1 MNTKPDLPGIIVI
14 GAQKC
19 GTSSLNWSLK
29 VHSQIYGAKDPETGI
44 PVKEV
49 DFFYDNEK
57 LKKGIDWYKS
67 HFVGAKGITCLD
79 SSPNYLP
86 LTHYYGDMK
95 ELMPDAKIIISL
107 RNPVYRAFSQ
117 YNHYTHELPLSE
129 TWDWNYKKSFLE
141 NIEAELAYLSE
152 NVDNITNFS
161 GIVSRGI
168 YIKQI
173 NQLLLHFDRAN
184 IYFTIMDFWS
194 TTYESELINIQKFLQ
209 KKIEVLPADIK
220 HKRSYTTEPLSVKAK
235 SMLKD
240 FYHPYN
246 QQLFDLLGFE
256 IPEWNC

>member
-1 MNTKPDLPGIIVI
+1 MNTKPDLPEIIII

-29 VHSQIYGAKDPETGI
+29 AHSEIYGAKDPETGK

-57 LKKGIDWYKS
+57 LKKGIDWYRS
-67 HFVGAKGITCLD
+67 HFVGATGTCLD
-79 SSPNYLP
+79 ASPNYFP
-86 LTHYYGDMK
+86 LTQCYGHMK

-107 RNPVYRAFSQ
+107 RNPIYRAFSQ
-117 YNHYTHELPLSE
+117 YNHNTHELPLSE
-129 TWDWNYKKSFLE
+129 TWDWFYKKSFLE
-141 NIEAELAYLSE
+141 NIEAELSYLSE
-152 NVDNITNFS
+152 NIDNITNFS

-173 NQLLLHFDRAN
+173 NQLLLHFNRAD
-184 IYFTIMDFWS
+184 IYFTIMDFWP
-194 TTYESELINIQKFLQ
+194 TTYESELINIQKFLK
-209 KKIEVLPADIK
+209 KKIEILPTDIK
-220 HKRSYTTEPLSVKAK
+220 HKRLYTTEPLSVKAK
-235 SMLKD
+235 SILKD
-240 FYHPYN
+240 FYRPYN